1 MKRNLLLLC
10 LLCLIATNRLSA
22 QTQTDTD
29 RYSLYGQIKDTDG
42 SPVELANIALLSA
55 ADSTYL
61 QGTCSR
67 ADGTFTLPGTPP
79 GRYLLQ
85 VSCIGYETQLL
96 SSDGITAVVC
106 ILPPAS
112 YTLQEAGVTARRPS
126 YRLKEGGTLETDVR
140 HSLLAR
146 FDHAADVLAR
156 LPGVRG
162 SADGSFTVFGK
173 GTPLIYIDN
182 RKVQNTEELQR
193 LAAAD
198 IDKVELITQPGPE
211 YDAEVKAVIRIR
223 TVRKQT
229 DGWGGYLRFAFQ
241 QRRRPG
247 HMEQAG
253 VHYQHGGLS
262 IQASAYSNRY
272 QERRS
277 QDTRYLIAP
286 VGNDWQTLHD
296 VRNTSDFQIRGRL
309 EGMQTSVDYTLN
321 ERHSLGASYQYSRT
335 PNFRMQTHSRY
346 GTQSANGNLN
356 ENTVQTSENRQQD
369 NAHQLNAYYQG
380 NAGKWHIDLTA
391 DVLAGSKHDNQQAHE
406 TSDNDTERDIN
417 SYNRSRNRLYAIK
430 LILSHPL
437 GAGTLKAG
445 SEYNFIR
452 RRDRFINLQDLL
464 PSTDSRIDEQKA
476 AAFAQYALSLGKIN
490 VTAGLR
496 YEHARSRY
504 YEQEVFIPEQSR
516 TYNDWLPTLSVD
528 FPMGTAQAS
537 LSYTAKTRRP
547 SFSNLRTSVNY
558 NNRYVY
564 EGGNPLLQPE
574 TRHDLQLMLLWKWIQ
589 GSISYQRR
597 TNAISFQ
604 SRDYSDDPE
613 VVLFSSANY
622 PRIEKLSASLFFSPK
637 TGCWEPTIGAFFT
650 QPFLTIQNGGETRRM
665 NHASVYAVWRN
676 NWVLPHGWMVSLD
689 ADIQSRGDQGTA
701 RNDRMWGMDVSVRRS
716 WLDGRLSV
724 ALQGSDLWN
733 SRRMNIQLFGS
744 RLTYSKVLRPDS
756 RCFLLTVSYRFRLAG
771 KAYRGKH
778 AAEEDL
784 QRL

>member
-10 LLCLIATNRLSA
+10 LLCLIATDRLSA

-67 ADGTFTLPGTPP
+67 ADGTFTLSGTPP

-96 SSDGITAVVC
+96 PSDGITAVVC

-346 GTQSANGNLN
+346 GTQSANDNLD

-406 TSDNDTERDIN
+406 T
-417 SYNRSRNRLYAIK
+417 
-430 LILSHPL
+430 
-437 GAGTLKAG
+437 
-445 SEYNFIR
+445 
-452 RRDRFINLQDLL
+452 
-464 PSTDSRIDEQKA
+464 
-476 AAFAQYALSLGKIN
+476 
-490 VTAGLR
+490 
-496 YEHARSRY
+496 
-504 YEQEVFIPEQSR
+504 
-516 TYNDWLPTLSVD
+516 
-528 FPMGTAQAS
+528 
-537 LSYTAKTRRP
+537 
-547 SFSNLRTSVNY
+547 
-558 NNRYVY
+558 
-564 EGGNPLLQPE
+564 
-574 TRHDLQLMLLWKWIQ
+574 
-589 GSISYQRR
+589 
-597 TNAISFQ
+597 
-604 SRDYSDDPE
+604 
-613 VVLFSSANY
+613 
-622 PRIEKLSASLFFSPK
+622 
-637 TGCWEPTIGAFFT
+637 
-650 QPFLTIQNGGETRRM
+650 
-665 NHASVYAVWRN
+665 
-676 NWVLPHGWMVSLD
+676 
-689 ADIQSRGDQGTA
+689 
-701 RNDRMWGMDVSVRRS
+701 
-716 WLDGRLSV
+716 
-724 ALQGSDLWN
+724 
-733 SRRMNIQLFGS
+733 
-744 RLTYSKVLRPDS
+744 
-756 RCFLLTVSYRFRLAG
+756 
-771 KAYRGKH
+771 
-778 AAEEDL
+778 
-784 QRL
+784 